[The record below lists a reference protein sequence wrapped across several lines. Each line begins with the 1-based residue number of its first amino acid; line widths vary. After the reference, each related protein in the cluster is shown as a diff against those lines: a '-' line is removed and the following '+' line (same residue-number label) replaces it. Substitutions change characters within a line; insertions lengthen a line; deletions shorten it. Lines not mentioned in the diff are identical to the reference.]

1 MDDYERGRI
10 VAEARNNIAA
20 GRELERDAAD
30 RRLEADMLR
39 LRRQYRETKPML
51 HRDAPSIIHKVKEN
65 ALVDAPAPAPAPLPS
80 PAELN
85 AILGQCFN
93 IETKRMGETLRAE
106 QMAELSD
113 LRNQVAELRG
123 RLDVVLSLLSGSKA
137 ADVVQLP
144 RRA

>member
-39 LRRQYRETKPML
+39 LRRQYRDKPMY
-51 HRDAPSIIHKVKEN
+51 RDAPGKLIHKVHINEP
-65 ALVDAPAPAPAPLPS
+65 APVAAPAPAPLPS
-80 PAELN
+80 AAELN
-85 AILGQCFN
+85 AILGECFS